1 MLVAIV
7 NETLITENWMKI
19 VILGRTKIVELG
31 GERKNP
37 NIIQIVI
44 SKIIEN
50 YFSIKEYLL
59 LNILLLSTN

>member
-1 MLVAIV
+1 
-7 NETLITENWMKI
+7 MKI

-50 YFSIKEYLL
+50 YFHFGKKQDITSQIIITMFVDVGNVVGSTLSI
-59 LNILLLSTN
+59 

>member
-1 MLVAIV
+1 
-7 NETLITENWMKI
+7 MKI